1 MDHVCG
7 RYVSAGDLAD
17 LAVLMGANPFDPT
30 TADEQ
35 SPSRAQVERTRR
47 FALAPTD
54 PVPAILPGTIVPGEE
69 PEPGGSGAG
78 RQLTLLGWGLVPPW
92 AAPSTAAQR
101 INARVETV
109 LDKPSFRRAV
119 RRQRCLLPADGWY
132 EWVRTPEGR
141 RPHLVRPADG
151 GLLAFAGIYERA
163 RRPDGS
169 RLRTCSILTRPAP
182 SAVAWLHE
190 RAPLLV
196 PAERWDDWLDPD
208 VDAEALLADVIGGP
222 NRPLEVTEVS
232 PAVNRVQN
240 TGPEL
245 LEPLAS
251 AEPVT
256 SAEPVP
262 PPEQV
267 ALW

>member
-1 MDHVCG
+1 
-7 RYVSAGDLAD
+7 
-17 LAVLMGANPFDPT
+17 MGANPFDPT
-30 TADEQ
+30 AADEQ
-35 SPSRAQVERTRR
+35 SPSEAESLERKRR

-54 PVPAILPGTIVPGEE
+54 PVPAVLPATDAGAGA
-69 PEPGGSGAG
+69 AG

-169 RLRTCSILTRPAP
+169 RLRTCSVLTGPAP
-182 SAVAWLHE
+182 VAVEWLHE

-196 PAERWDDWLDPD
+196 PVERWDDWLDPD
-208 VDAEALLADVIGGP
+208 VDVEALLTDLLDGP
-222 NRPLEVTEVS
+222 PRALDVTEVS
-232 PAVNRVQN
+232 TAVNSVRN

-245 LEPLAS
+245 LEPVAS

-256 SAEPVP
+256 SAESVP
-262 PPEQV
+262 PPEQA